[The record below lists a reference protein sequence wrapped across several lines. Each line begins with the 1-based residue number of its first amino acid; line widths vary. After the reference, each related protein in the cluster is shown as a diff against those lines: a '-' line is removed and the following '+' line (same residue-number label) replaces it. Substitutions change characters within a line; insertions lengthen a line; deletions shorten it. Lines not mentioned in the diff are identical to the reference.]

1 MAVAGAGDELVRLL
15 LDELTEAGGAPQ
27 ASVIGHQTRL
37 PALSAALVNG
47 AAGHALDYDDV
58 NMAMPG
64 HPSVAILPGLLA
76 LAELKRSSGREVI
89 TAFVAGYETACRI
102 GAALQPGHYN
112 LGFHSTGTVGAFG
125 AAAACARLL
134 GLDAEATAMALGIAG
149 TQAAGLKSQF
159 GTMCKPFHAGKA
171 AQNGLLAAR
180 LAARGFSSRADI
192 IECVQGFALTHG
204 PDFSPEAALATP
216 EAGLHLFANL
226 FKYHAACYLTH
237 APIECARRLREQH
250 RLTPEAVAGITLRLD
265 ASCERV
271 CNIPAPVDG
280 LQSKFSLRQTVAM
293 ALAGV
298 DTASLGA
305 YSAGNAR
312 DPALVRLRERIE
324 IDWQDSWP
332 QTLSELEIELADGRR
347 LTARH
352 DAGIPAADIADQGR
366 RLAAKFDALVE
377 PVLGAPRTRE
387 LRETIAGLD
396 HLADVAEPREAR
408 RRVSPHPPSP
418 QLGPSPRDAG
428 EGLSWYVVAFAPLR
442 AGEGA
447 ERSEAGEQRVAG
459 SGRRQNCRACRKG
472 GRARGAR
479 GRPIRGQDLHRR
491 YAGRRDSR
499 PPDAVARRDPRH
511 ARRHRRGG
519 GGDGVRRRRAA
530 CRSCTR
536 RCSTPIRSTARNSTA
551 CTRRRSSIRWRRAC
565 RCSSDGRSGK
575 AASPAL
581 A

>member
-1 MAVAGAGDELVRLL
+1 MDGVMETRAPAADLTMALAERASALKYDDLPAAACALARQCALDYLGVALAGAADPLVELL

-27 ASVIGHQTRL
+27 ASIIGRDARL
-37 PALSAALVNG
+37 PALAAALVNG
-47 AAGHALDYDDV
+47 AAAHALDYDDV

-64 HPSVAILPGLLA
+64 HPSVAILPALLA
-76 LAELKRSSGREVI
+76 LAELKGSSGREVV
-89 TAFVAGYETACRI
+89 TAFIAGYETACRI

-112 LGFHSTGTVGAFG
+112 LGFHATATVGCFG

-134 GLDAEATAMALGIAG
+134 GLDAPETAMALGIAG

-237 APIECARRLREQH
+237 APIECARQLREQH
-250 RLTPEAVAGITLRLD
+250 RLTPEAVARITLRLD

-305 YSAGNAR
+305 YSAENAH
-312 DPALVRLRERIE
+312 DPALIGLRDRIE

-332 QTLSELEIELADGRR
+332 QTLAELEIELA
-347 LTARH
+347 
-352 DAGIPAADIADQGR
+352 
-366 RLAAKFDALVE
+366 
-377 PVLGAPRTRE
+377 
-387 LRETIAGLD
+387 
-396 HLADVAEPREAR
+396 
-408 RRVSPHPPSP
+408 
-418 QLGPSPRDAG
+418 
-428 EGLSWYVVAFAPLR
+428 
-442 AGEGA
+442 
-447 ERSEAGEQRVAG
+447 
-459 SGRRQNCRACRKG
+459 SGNR
-472 GRARGAR
+472 
-479 GRPIRGQDLHRR
+479 
-491 YAGRRDSR
+491 
-499 PPDAVARRDPRH
+499 
-511 ARRHRRGG
+511 
-519 GGDGVRRRRAA
+519 
-530 CRSCTR
+530 
-536 RCSTPIRSTARNSTA
+536 
-551 CTRRRSSIRWRRAC
+551 
-565 RCSSDGRSGK
+565 
-575 AASPAL
+575 
-581 A
+581 

>member
-1 MAVAGAGDELVRLL
+1 MDATNLTRELARKSATLEHEDLPPEAHELARQCILDYFGVAVAGAGDELVRLL
-15 LDELTEAGGAPQ
+15 QDELAEAGGAPQ
-27 ASVIGHQTRL
+27 ATVIGHRPRL

-58 NMAMPG
+58 NMTMPG

-76 LAELKRSSGREVI
+76 LAELKQSSGREVT

-149 TQAAGLKSQF
+149 TQAAALKSQF

-216 EAGLHLFANL
+216 QAGLHLFANL

-250 RLTPEAVAGITLRLD
+250 RLAPEAVAGITLRLD

-271 CNIPAPVDG
+271 CNIPAPGDG

-305 YSAGNAR
+305 YSAENAR
-312 DPALVRLRERIE
+312 DPALIGLREQIE

-332 QTLSELEIELADGRR
+332 QTVSELEIELTDGRR
-347 LTARH
+347 LTERH

-377 PVLGAPRTRE
+377 PLVGAPRTRE

-396 HLADVAEPREAR
+396 HLADVA
-408 RRVSPHPPSP
+408 
-418 QLGPSPRDAG
+418 
-428 EGLSWYVVAFAPLR
+428 
-442 AGEGA
+442 
-447 ERSEAGEQRVAG
+447 
-459 SGRRQNCRACRKG
+459 
-472 GRARGAR
+472 
-479 GRPIRGQDLHRR
+479 
-491 YAGRRDSR
+491 
-499 PPDAVARRDPRH
+499 
-511 ARRHRRGG
+511 
-519 GGDGVRRRRAA
+519 
-530 CRSCTR
+530 
-536 RCSTPIRSTARNSTA
+536 
-551 CTRRRSSIRWRRAC
+551 
-565 RCSSDGRSGK
+565 
-575 AASPAL
+575 AL
-581 A
+581 AKLAAG

>member
-1 MAVAGAGDELVRLL
+1 MDVTNLTQVLARQSAALEYDAMPAEAHELARQCVLDYFGVALAGAGDQLVRLL
-15 LDELTEAGGAPQ
+15 LDELAEAGGAPQ
-27 ASVIGHQTRL
+27 ASVIGRQTRL
-37 PALSAALVNG
+37 PAVAAALVNG

-76 LAELKRSSGREVI
+76 LAELRRSSGREVI

-149 TQAAGLKSQF
+149 TQAGGLKSQF

-271 CNIPAPVDG
+271 CNIPTPVDG

-305 YSAGNAR
+305 YSAENAH
-312 DPALVRLRERIE
+312 DPALMGLRARIE

-332 QTLSELEIELADGRR
+332 QTLSELEIELTDGRR
-347 LTARH
+347 VTARH
-352 DAGIPAADIADQGR
+352 DAGIPAADIVDQGR

-377 PVLGAPRTRE
+377 PLHGAPRTRE
-387 LRETIAGLD
+387 LRGTIAGLD
-396 HLADVAEPREAR
+396 HL
-408 RRVSPHPPSP
+408 
-418 QLGPSPRDAG
+418 RDAA
-428 EGLSWYVVAFAPLR
+428 ELAKLA
-442 AGEGA
+442 AG
-447 ERSEAGEQRVAG
+447 
-459 SGRRQNCRACRKG
+459 
-472 GRARGAR
+472 
-479 GRPIRGQDLHRR
+479 
-491 YAGRRDSR
+491 
-499 PPDAVARRDPRH
+499 
-511 ARRHRRGG
+511 
-519 GGDGVRRRRAA
+519 
-530 CRSCTR
+530 
-536 RCSTPIRSTARNSTA
+536 
-551 CTRRRSSIRWRRAC
+551 
-565 RCSSDGRSGK
+565 
-575 AASPAL
+575 
-581 A
+581 